1 MLALLTG
8 LTLLAGVGCSRQ
20 IEGSAQSDPDKPL
33 TQVSEDGYGVVAGFA
48 DAPVQIEIFAEPQC
62 SHCADL
68 QRDAGDSIRQYLAT
82 GQLAVTYR
90 PMTFLETADYHYS
103 ERVSNALFVV
113 AQDDRTPAVAFQRFV
128 EELWADQDPSG
139 KGPTDDEM
147 AEKARTAGVPEELA
161 QRIADGEGA
170 VDAAEMDEMNYEYL
184 YLIDPLNT
192 GTPTVYDLMNDRKV
206 DIYDKDWLD
215 KLVAST

>member
-8 LTLLAGVGCSRQ
+8 LTLLTAVGCTRQ
-20 IEGSAQSDPDKPL
+20 IEGSALSDPVKPL
-33 TQVSEDGYGVVAGFA
+33 TQVSEDGFGIHAGFD

-62 SHCADL
+62 THCADL
-68 QRDAGDSIRQYLAT
+68 QRDVGESIQRHIAT
-82 GQLAVTYR
+82 GRLAVTYR
-90 PMTFLETADYHYS
+90 PMTFLELPNSHYS
-103 ERVSNALFVV
+103 ERVSNALFVA
-113 AQDDRTPAVAFQRFV
+113 AQDGRTPAVAFQRFV